1 MNNRKFQGMIFDNGD
16 ILFDASVWRRWLHG
30 KLISLGVELTF
41 DELVTYWEAELI
53 DVYRGR
59 AEYWDRFGRLL
70 KKFKVGEDAQ
80 AELQAAARQKAI
92 EVQQHRV
99 TMPGVKETLAALREL
114 DVRLAVLSDTE
125 GGESAV
131 RAILRQL
138 EIEELFDA
146 VVASSDIG
154 HAKPAPAAYEYAVRA
169 LDLSHNDC
177 AFIAHDVDELT
188 GAQQVGLFAIAYNDT
203 PLAPRD
209 ATIQHFSELLEYA
222 PA

>member
-1 MNNRKFQGMIFDNGD
+1 MIFDNGD

-30 KLISLGVELTF
+30 ELTSLDVGLTF
-41 DELVTYWEAELI
+41 DELVAYWEAELV

-70 KKFKVGEDAQ
+70 EKLKVDESARAQ
-80 AELQAAARQKAI
+80 LQVDARQKAI
-92 EVQQHRV
+92 EVQQHRE
-99 TMPGVKETLAALREL
+99 TMPGVKETLAALKKRR
-114 DVRLAVLSDTE
+114 VRLAVLSDTE

-138 EIEELFDA
+138 EIEECLDA

-154 HAKPAPAAYEYAVRA
+154 HAKPAPEAYECAVKA
-169 LDLSHNDC
+169 LDLSQTDC
-177 AFIAHDVDELT
+177 AFVAHDVDELT

-203 PLAPRD
+203 PSAPRD
-209 ATIQHFSELLEYA
+209 ATIQHFSELLEFA